1 MEKKL
6 YQTPQI
12 EVMNISS
19 QTMMTIS
26 GTESNVFDGGYTG
39 GGTGTGHANK
49 RRNSWGNTNW

>member
-26 GTESNVFDGGYTG
+26 DTDSNVFDGYTG